1 MQFNAAGSASKKG
14 GLSGDGRGWLVY
26 CLFFSHISPPLGD
39 FTGILLDIQSHSPS
53 WQKNAKNTNGRVSII
68 GT

>member
-1 MQFNAAGSASKKG
+1 VVSQVTVVDGSFIA
-14 GLSGDGRGWLVY
+14 
-26 CLFFSHISPPLGD
+26 CFFSHISPPLGD

-53 WQKNAKNTNGRVSII
+53 WQKNANNTNGRVSII

>member
-1 MQFNAAGSASKKG
+1 VVSQVTVVDGSFIA
-14 GLSGDGRGWLVY
+14 
-26 CLFFSHISPPLGD
+26 CFFSHISPPLGD